1 MNASFQIVLAYA
13 LILERSLSPA
23 MESLVVMTN
32 LFGAVALL
40 LFGLAQVR
48 DGATRALGVRLRS
61 GLASSTRGSF
71 RSFASGFAA
80 TIALQSSTATALMI
94 TSFVERDLVAPAM
107 AQVVLL
113 GANVG
118 TAVTA
123 WIVSTGI
130 EWISPLLI
138 LVGIV
143 FYRRASTVAKGI
155 GMATIGVGLMLLS
168 LHLLSL
174 ATEPLRHSPALGAF
188 IQLLDNAWVVAMLF
202 SAALAALS
210 SSSLAVVIL
219 IVSLASTGAL
229 SPGLTVALIL
239 GANLGG
245 AVPPVL
251 STLSAPA
258 QARRV
263 TLGNLLVR
271 AIGCVAALPFAGYLG
286 ALLLGL
292 PFSPATMPVDAHL
305 AFNIILAALAW
316 PFTPLLSKLM
326 KRLIAD
332 DPKGE
337 EGSRFLDTQA
347 LNTPVVALANAT
359 REVLGIGDLIEK
371 MLIECQKAF
380 TANDLA
386 PLKDVPLLEKR
397 VDKLQQEVKLY
408 LSRLARDTGSG
419 NDRRSIAI
427 IEYAINLEHIGD
439 IIEKGLVEQITKKVA
454 KGLAFSEDGLKELKG
469 LFDLT
474 IDNLRIGQ
482 TIFVTSDAGLARQ
495 LMEVKVSVRRLEKQS
510 SERHLERLR
519 DGLTESLLSSSLHLD
534 MLRDLKRINAH
545 IVSVAHPIL
554 DESGLLIESRLRT
567 GA

>member
-1 MNASFQIVLAYA
+1 
-13 LILERSLSPA
+13 
-23 MESLVVMTN
+23 MESLVVMIN

-48 DGATRALGVRLRS
+48 DGATRALGARLRS
-61 GLASSTRGSF
+61 SLASSTRGSF
-71 RSFASGFAA
+71 RSFTSGFAA

-94 TSFVERDLVAPAM
+94 ASFVERDLVVPAM
-107 AQVVLL
+107 AQIVLL

-143 FYRRASTVAKGI
+143 FYRRSSTISKGI
-155 GMATIGVGLMLLS
+155 GTAMLGVGLMLLS
-168 LHLLSL
+168 LHLLGL
-174 ATEPLRHSPALGAF
+174 ATEPVRHSPALGAF
-188 IQLLDNAWVVAMLF
+188 IKLLDNAWVVAMLF

-219 IVSLASTGAL
+219 IVSLATTGAL

-245 AVPPVL
+245 ALPPVL

-258 QARRV
+258 AARRV
-263 TLGNLLVR
+263 TVGNLIVR
-271 AIGCVAALPFAGYLG
+271 AIGCIAVLPFAGYLG
-286 ALLLGL
+286 TLLLAL

-305 AFNIILAALAW
+305 AFNIALAVIAW
-316 PFTPLLSKLM
+316 PFAPLISRLM
-326 KRLIAD
+326 TRLIAN

-337 EGSRFLDTQA
+337 EGARFLDNQA
-347 LNTPVVALANAT
+347 LGTPVVALANAT

-371 MLIECQKAF
+371 MLIQCEKAF
-380 TANDLA
+380 TSNDLA
-386 PLKDVPLLEKR
+386 PLKDVALMEKR
-397 VDKLQQEVKLY
+397 VDQLQQDVKIY
-408 LSRLARDTGSG
+408 LSRLGRNTGEV

-427 IEYAINLEHIGD
+427 IDYAINLEHTGD
-439 IIEKGLVEQITKKVA
+439 IIEKGLVEQITKKIS
-454 KGLAFSEDGLKELKG
+454 KGLTFSEDGFKELKS
-469 LFDLT
+469 LFDMT

-482 TIFVTSDAGLARQ
+482 TIFVTGDAGLARQ

-510 SERHLERLR
+510 SGRHLERLR
-519 DGLTESLLSSSLHLD
+519 DGRPESLLTSSLHLD
-534 MLRDLKRINAH
+534 MLRDLKRINSH

-554 DESGLLIESRLRT
+554 DESGLLIESRLRS
-567 GA
+567 GAKSEI